1 MTTWQNILGIA
12 AVGTERQ
19 EVPLPP
25 SDSLLGRTLN
35 TLDVSDR
42 EGALLSAVA
51 LAALHRQAGF
61 RATADGLP
69 LPEVSAAEKLP
80 RCSAAAGRHLA
91 LMLGGEFKEVLPEWL
106 AALRGAGRRV
116 REEHL
121 PALLD
126 KGSTERALRPL
137 VVEVLGNR
145 GRWLAAQNAAW
156 GWASAGVEP
165 DGWET
170 AGRDERLALLR
181 ALRETDPGRAREL
194 LSSTWKGE
202 PAKDR
207 TSFLQTLHIG
217 LNEEDETFLTG
228 ALEDRSAEVR
238 RTAVELLLRL
248 PSSRLTRL
256 VCERV
261 SSLLS
266 YRKPTLRKPLIEVNL
281 PDDPEKW
288 QKENQLP
295 WEFPAA
301 VAPSTSLG
309 QKGLWL
315 LRAVGCVPPTT
326 WRAAWGKSPAEVLV
340 AASNSEWSEA
350 LLSGMAVA
358 SARLADAEWI
368 EALLSDRELRQAL
381 FRVSNSAELVS
392 RLPADRL
399 EALALKELSAARG
412 GARLDDSALWILW
425 SHQGRWS
432 EELSRAVVESVKGS
446 ILGRAAE
453 SFGWQ
458 LISGLGRV
466 ALHAPPALA
475 DELTSDWPAYTEGVW
490 QKSIE
495 EFHSVLGFR
504 RDTLRAIVQEEETE
518 V

>member
-19 EVPLPP
+19 EVTLPP
-25 SDSLLGRTLN
+25 SDSLLGRALN

-69 LPEVSAAEKLP
+69 LPEVSAAEELP

-91 LMLGGEFKEVLPEWL
+91 IMLGGAFKEVLPEWL

-126 KGSTERALRPL
+126 RGSTERALRPL

-156 GWASAGVEP
+156 SWASAGVEP

-170 AGRDERLALLR
+170 AGRDERFALLR
-181 ALRETDPGRAREL
+181 SLRETDPRTAVEL
-194 LSSTWKGE
+194 LSSTWKNE

-207 TSFLQTLHIG
+207 LLFIQALRVG
-217 LNEEDETFLTG
+217 PNEEDEPFLTE

-248 PSSRLTRL
+248 PSSQLTRL

-261 SSLLS
+261 SPLLS

-295 WEFPAA
+295 WEFPA
-301 VAPSTSLG
+301 VTPLTSMG

-315 LRAVGCVPPTT
+315 LRAVGCVPPAT
-326 WRAAWGKSPAEVLV
+326 WRAAWGKSPAEILA

-350 LLSGMAVA
+350 LLAGMALA
-358 SARLADAEWI
+358 SARLADAEWL

-381 FRVSNSAELVS
+381 FRVSRSVELVS

-399 EALALKELSAARG
+399 EALALKELSAARAG
-412 GARLDDSALWILW
+412 ERLDDWVVWLLS
-425 SHQGRWS
+425 SHGGRWG
-432 EELSRAVVESVKGS
+432 EELSRVVVESVKGG
-446 ILGRAAE
+446 ILGRANEA
-453 SFGWQ
+453 FGWQ

-466 ALHAPPALA
+466 ALHAPPSLA
-475 DELTSDWPAYTEGVW
+475 DELLSDWPAYTEGVW
-490 QKSIE
+490 QKAIE

-504 RDTLRAIVQEEETE
+504 RDMLRAVVKEETE